1 MEPTKTE
8 VFECTKC
15 GALSKDADQIKKCLA
30 QHRKEEAKAEKETAF
45 FNIQNK
51 LNFILI
57 NNLKSFRSEDVKSIL
72 IDAAKM
78 VGYNLNLTISNSSVA
93 ADHYGKLCANYS
105 VSGSF
110 KKVGTSEFSGVK
122 VPSSCI
128 SYLRQLLDAKHST
141 YVGDLFRLIKG
152 IDIYSGGGGSE
163 NFSYSLKL
171 LMDQF
176 PDLKEAYS
184 EYNVLNVASNAH
196 SKRSLDLS
204 TEYKKNILPT
214 ILHSDIPYQE
224 LKIEYDELFQKV
236 EELQVQVSKIN
247 SKMSARQDVLS
258 NQHSKKFITPESN
271 YDYNAE
277 RLTELRRK
285 LF

>member
-1 MEPTKTE
+1 MELTKTE
-8 VFECTKC
+8 VFECPKC
-15 GALSKDADQIKKCLA
+15 ESLSKNKEDVIKCL
-30 QHRKEEAKAEKETAF
+30 QRHRKEELKVEKEKAF
-45 FNIQNK
+45 FDLQDK
-51 LNFILI
+51 LNFIFI

-110 KKVGTSEFSGVK
+110 NKVGTSEFSGVK
-122 VPSSCI
+122 VPSSCN

-171 LMDQF
+171 LIDQF
-176 PDLKEAYS
+176 PGLKEAYS
-184 EYNVLNVASNAH
+184 EYNALNVASNAH

-204 TEYKKNILPT
+204 TEFRKNMLPQ

-224 LKIEYDELFQKV
+224 IKMEYDELFQKV

-247 SKMSARQDVLS
+247 SKMSARRDVLT

-277 RLTELRRK
+277 RLAELRNQ